1 MMVWSVYGMKRH
13 SPLLLLVVF
22 LAFSQMSS
30 AAQPLS
36 DDSLEMKVKGVAMD
50 PSGNSPIVIL
60 EDPQGQHAFPIWI
73 GLPEAQAIVRALEDT
88 PTPRPMTHSLLQNI
102 LSGLEAQVMRILIN
116 DMHSNT
122 FYAIIVL
129 RQGAKTVTID
139 ARPSDAIALA
149 LGAKAPIYVAK
160 KVLGAVR
167 TVNLSPPSSSQR
179 SSQQWGMHLQ
189 SLGPELAPFFH
200 LAKPEGVLISFVEVG
215 SQAERHGLRR
225 GDVITDVD
233 GQPIKTLQDLL
244 DILSRKK
251 PDQQFVLL
259 VTRDQRPLRI
269 HLRPVS
275 TE

>member
-22 LAFSQMSS
+22 LTFSQMNS
-30 AAQPLS
+30 AAQPPS

-60 EDPQGQHAFPIWI
+60 EDSQGQHAFPIWI
-73 GLPEAQAIVRALEDT
+73 GLPEAQSIARALGDT

-122 FYAIIVL
+122 FYAVIVL

-139 ARPSDAIALA
+139 ARPSDAIAIA

-167 TVNLSPPSSSQR
+167 TVNLSPPSSAQR

-189 SLGPELAPFFH
+189 SLDPELAPFFH
-200 LAKPEGVLISFVEVG
+200 LANPEGVLISFVEVG

-225 GDVITDVD
+225 GDVITNVD

-244 DILSRKK
+244 DILGRKN
-251 PDQQFVLL
+251 PGQQFVLL

-269 HLRPVS
+269 HLRPAS

>member
-1 MMVWSVYGMKRH
+1 MKRH

-30 AAQPLS
+30 AAQPAS

-60 EDPQGQHAFPIWI
+60 EDSQGQHAFPIWI
-73 GLPEAQAIVRALEDT
+73 GLPEAQAIARALGDT

-102 LSGLEAQVMRILIN
+102 LSGLEAQVTRILIN

-167 TVNLSPPSSSQR
+167 TVNLSPPSSAQR

-189 SLGPELAPFFH
+189 SLNPELAPFFH
-200 LAKPEGVLISFVEVG
+200 LANPEGVLISFVEVG
-215 SQAERHGLRR
+215 SQAERQGLRR

-244 DILSRKK
+244 DILGRKK
-251 PDQQFVLL
+251 PGQQLVLL
-259 VTRDQRPLRI
+259 VTRDQRPVRI
-269 HLRPVS
+269 HLRPAS

>member
-1 MMVWSVYGMKRH
+1 MKRH
-13 SPLLLLVVF
+13 SPLLLLVMF
-22 LAFSQMSS
+22 LALSQMS
-30 AAQPLS
+30 AASQSPS
-36 DDSLEMKVKGVAMD
+36 DDPLEMKVKGVAMD

-73 GLPEAQAIVRALEDT
+73 GLPEAQAIARALEDA

-102 LSGLEAQVMRILIN
+102 LHGLEAQVMRILIN
-116 DMHSNT
+116 DLQSNT
-122 FYAIIVL
+122 FYATIAL
-129 RQGAKTVTID
+129 RHGAKTVTVD
-139 ARPSDAIALA
+139 ARPSDAIAIA
-149 LGAKAPIYVAK
+149 LGAKAPIYVTK

-167 TVNLSPPSSSQR
+167 TVNLSLPSSAQR

-189 SLGPELAPFFH
+189 SLDPELAPFFH
-200 LAKPEGVLISFVEVG
+200 LANPEGVLISFVEVG
-215 SQAERHGLRR
+215 SQAERQGLRR

-244 DILSRKK
+244 DIFGRKK
-251 PDQQFVLL
+251 PGQQFVLL

-269 HLRPVS
+269 HLRPTS

>member
-1 MMVWSVYGMKRH
+1 MKRH
-13 SPLLLLVVF
+13 SPLLLLVMF
-22 LAFSQMSS
+22 LALSQMS
-30 AAQPLS
+30 AASQSPS
-36 DDSLEMKVKGVAMD
+36 DDPLEMKVKGVAMD

-73 GLPEAQAIVRALEDT
+73 GLPEAQAIARALEDA

-102 LSGLEAQVMRILIN
+102 LHGLEAQVMRILIN
-116 DMHSNT
+116 DLQSNT
-122 FYAIIVL
+122 FYATIAL
-129 RQGAKTVTID
+129 RHGAKTVTVD
-139 ARPSDAIALA
+139 ARPSDAIAIA
-149 LGAKAPIYVAK
+149 LGAKAPIYVTK

-167 TVNLSPPSSSQR
+167 TVNLSLPSSAQR

-189 SLGPELAPFFH
+189 SLDPELAPFFH
-200 LAKPEGVLISFVEVG
+200 LANPEGVLISFVEVG

-244 DILSRKK
+244 DIFGRKK
-251 PDQQFVLL
+251 PGQQFVLL

-269 HLRPVS
+269 HLRPTS

>member
-1 MMVWSVYGMKRH
+1 M
-13 SPLLLLVVF
+13 F
-22 LAFSQMSS
+22 LAFSQMTS
-30 AAQPLS
+30 AAPPPS
-36 DDSLEMKVKGVAMD
+36 GDPLEMKVKGVAMD

-60 EDPQGQHAFPIWI
+60 EDLQGQHAFPIWI
-73 GLPEAQAIVRALEDT
+73 GLSEAQAIARALEDT

-102 LSGLEAQVMRILIN
+102 LSGLEAQILRILIH
-116 DMHSNT
+116 DLQSNT
-122 FYAIIVL
+122 FYATIAL
-129 RQGAKTVTID
+129 RHGAKTVTID

-149 LGAKAPIYVAK
+149 LGAKAPIYVAQ

-167 TVNLSPPSSSQR
+167 TVNLSPPSSPQR

-189 SLGPELAPFFH
+189 SLDPELAPFFH
-200 LAKPEGVLISFVEVG
+200 LANPEGVLISFVEVG

-244 DILSRKK
+244 DILGRKK
-251 PDQQFVLL
+251 PGQPFVLL

-269 HLRPVS
+269 HLRPAS

>member
-22 LAFSQMSS
+22 LAFSQLSS
-30 AAQPLS
+30 AAQLPS

-73 GLPEAQAIVRALEDT
+73 GLPEAQAIARALGDT

-102 LSGLEAQVMRILIN
+102 LSGLEAQVLRILIN

-122 FYAIIVL
+122 FYAVIVL

-167 TVNLSPPSSSQR
+167 TVNLSPPPSAQR

-244 DILSRKK
+244 DILGRKK
-251 PDQQFVLL
+251 SGQQLVLL

-269 HLRPVS
+269 HLRPAS
-275 TE
+275 TD

>member
-1 MMVWSVYGMKRH
+1 MKRH
-13 SPLLLLVVF
+13 RPLLWLFLLLAF
-22 LAFSQMSS
+22 LAFFQMSS
-30 AAQPLS
+30 AVQSPS

-60 EDPQGQHAFPIWI
+60 EDLQGQLAFPIWI
-73 GLPEAQAIVRALEDT
+73 GLPEAQAIARALEDT

-102 LSGLEAQVMRILIN
+102 LRGLDTQVVRILIN
-116 DMHSNT
+116 DLQGST
-122 FYAIIVL
+122 FYATIAL

-149 LGAKAPIYVAK
+149 LGAKASIYVAK

-167 TVNLSPPSSSQR
+167 TVSLSSPTSPQR

-189 SLGPELAPFFH
+189 SLDPELAPFFH
-200 LAKPEGVLISFVEVG
+200 LANPEGVLISFVEVG
-215 SQAERHGLRR
+215 SKAERHGLRR

-233 GQPIKTLQDLL
+233 GQPVKTLQDLL
-244 DILSRKK
+244 DILGRKK
-251 PDQQFVLL
+251 PGQPFVLL

-269 HLRPVS
+269 HLQPAS

>member
-1 MMVWSVYGMKRH
+1 MKRH
-13 SPLLLLVVF
+13 SPLLLLFMF
-22 LAFSQMSS
+22 LAFFQMSS
-30 AAQPLS
+30 ATPPPS
-36 DDSLEMKVKGVAMD
+36 DDSLEVKVKGVAMD

-60 EDPQGQHAFPIWI
+60 EDLQGQHAFPIWI
-73 GLPEAQAIVRALEDT
+73 GLSEAQAIARVLEDI

-102 LSGLEAQVMRILIN
+102 LSGLEVQIMRILIH
-116 DMHSNT
+116 DLQGNT
-122 FYAIIVL
+122 FYATIAL
-129 RQGAKTVTID
+129 RHGAKTITVD

-189 SLGPELAPFFH
+189 SLDPELAPFFH
-200 LAKPEGVLISFVEVG
+200 LANPEGVLISFVEVG

-244 DILSRKK
+244 DILRRKK
-251 PDQQFVLL
+251 PGQQFVLL

-269 HLRPVS
+269 HLRPAA